1 MIELTQEHKRMNT
14 KEGLILSLDQD
25 AFSQCSIFIEMIL
38 KKYQTI
44 IDADYQGYL
53 NHCKRVAAYCLILS
67 QDSSEDTIRKIAIVA
82 AFHDIGIWTSKT
94 IDYLE
99 PSVKVMLS
107 YLTLHRLLD
116 WQIEITLM
124 ITEHH
129 KLTTTKCSEYPLV
142 EYFRQADYADFSLG
156 LLRSNIPRSE
166 FKKLTSQYPNSGF
179 HKTLVYLG
187 LKRFLQKPW
196 SPLPMFKW

>member
-1 MIELTQEHKRMNT
+1 MIELIQEHKRMNA
-14 KEGLILSLDQD
+14 KERLILSLDQN
-25 AFSQCSIFIEMIL
+25 AFKQCSILIETIL
-38 KKYQTI
+38 QEYQTI
-44 IDADYQGYL
+44 IDRDYQGYL
-53 NHCKRVAAYCLILS
+53 NHCKRVAACCLILS
-67 QDSSEDTIRKIAIVA
+67 QDSREDTIRKIAIAV

-129 KLTTTKCSEYPLV
+129 KLTRTKCSECPLV

-156 LLRSNIPRSE
+156 LLRSNLPRSE

-179 HKTLVYLG
+179 HKTLVCLG

>member
-1 MIELTQEHKRMNT
+1 MIELIQEHKRMNA
-14 KEGLILSLDQD
+14 KERLILSLDQN
-25 AFSQCSIFIEMIL
+25 AFKQCSILIETIL
-38 KKYQTI
+38 QEYQTI
-44 IDADYQGYL
+44 IDRDYQGYL
-53 NHCKRVAAYCLILS
+53 NHCKRVAACCLILS
-67 QDSSEDTIRKIAIVA
+67 QDSREDTIRKIAIAV

-129 KLTTTKCSEYPLV
+129 KLTRTKCSEYPLV

-156 LLRSNIPRSE
+156 LLRSNISRSE
-166 FKKLTSQYPNSGF
+166 FKKLTSQYPNAGF
-179 HKTLVYLG
+179 HKTLVCLG

>member
-1 MIELTQEHKRMNT
+1 MIELIREHKRMNT
-14 KEGLILSLDQD
+14 KERLILSLDQN
-25 AFSQCSIFIEMIL
+25 AFGQCSIFIETIL
-38 KKYQTI
+38 QEYQNI
-44 IDADYQGYL
+44 IDRDYQGYL
-53 NHCKRVAAYCLILS
+53 NHCKRVAACCLILS
-67 QDSSEDTIRKIAIVA
+67 QDSREDTIRKIAIAV

-107 YLTLHRLLD
+107 YLTLHQLLD

-156 LLRSNIPRSE
+156 LLRSNIPRNE
-166 FKKLTSQYPNSGF
+166 FKKLTSQHPNAGF
-179 HKTLVYLG
+179 HKTLVCLG

>member
-1 MIELTQEHKRMNT
+1 MIELIQEHKRMNA
-14 KEGLILSLDQD
+14 KERLILSLDQN
-25 AFSQCSIFIEMIL
+25 AFKQCSILIETIL
-38 KKYQTI
+38 QEYQTI
-44 IDADYQGYL
+44 IDRDYQGYL
-53 NHCKRVAAYCLILS
+53 NHCKRVAACCLILS
-67 QDSSEDTIRKIAIVA
+67 QDSREDTIRKIAIAV

-129 KLTTTKCSEYPLV
+129 KLTRTKCSEYPLV

-179 HKTLVYLG
+179 HKTLVCLG

>member
-25 AFSQCSIFIEMIL
+25 AFSQCSIFIETIL

-44 IDADYQGYL
+44 IDRDYQGYL
-53 NHCKRVAAYCLILS
+53 NHCKRVAACCLILS
-67 QDSSEDTIRKIAIVA
+67 QDSREDTIHKIAIAV

-166 FKKLTSQYPNSGF
+166 FKKLTSQYPNYGF

>member
-1 MIELTQEHKRMNT
+1 MIELIREHKRMNT
-14 KEGLILSLDQD
+14 KESLILSLDQN
-25 AFSQCSIFIEMIL
+25 AFGQCSIFIETIL
-38 KKYQTI
+38 QEYQTI
-44 IDADYQGYL
+44 IDRDYQGYL
-53 NHCKRVAAYCLILS
+53 NHCKRVAACCLILS
-67 QDSSEDTIRKIAIVA
+67 QDSREDTIRKIAIAV

-129 KLTTTKCSEYPLV
+129 KLTRTKCSEYPLV

-179 HKTLVYLG
+179 HKILVCLG

>member
-1 MIELTQEHKRMNT
+1 MIELIQERKRMNT
-14 KEGLILSLDQD
+14 KARLFLSLDQD
-25 AFSQCSIFIEMIL
+25 AFRQCCIFTEKIL
-38 KKYQTI
+38 QEYQTI

-53 NHCKRVAAYCLILS
+53 NHCKRVAACCLILS
-67 QDSSEDTIRKIAIVA
+67 QDSREDTIRKIAIAV

-156 LLRSNIPRSE
+156 LLRSNIPKSE
-166 FKKLTSQYPNSGF
+166 FKKLTSQYPNAGF
-179 HKTLVYLG
+179 HKTLVCLG

>member
-1 MIELTQEHKRMNT
+1 MNA
-14 KEGLILSLDQD
+14 KERLILSLDQN
-25 AFSQCSIFIEMIL
+25 AFKQCSILIETIL
-38 KKYQTI
+38 QEYQTI
-44 IDADYQGYL
+44 IDRDYQGYL
-53 NHCKRVAAYCLILS
+53 NHCKRVAACCLILS
-67 QDSSEDTIRKIAIVA
+67 QDSREDTIRKIAIAV

-129 KLTTTKCSEYPLV
+129 KLTRTKCSEYPLV

-179 HKTLVYLG
+179 HKTLVCLG

-196 SPLPMFKW
+196 SPLPMFKR

>member
-1 MIELTQEHKRMNT
+1 
-14 KEGLILSLDQD
+14 
-25 AFSQCSIFIEMIL
+25 
-38 KKYQTI
+38 
-44 IDADYQGYL
+44 
-53 NHCKRVAAYCLILS
+53 
-67 QDSSEDTIRKIAIVA
+67 
-82 AFHDIGIWTSKT
+82 
-94 IDYLE
+94 
-99 PSVKVMLS
+99 MLS

-129 KLTTTKCSEYPLV
+129 KLTRTKCSEYPLV

-179 HKTLVYLG
+179 HKTLVCLG

>member
-1 MIELTQEHKRMNT
+1 MIELIREHKRMNT

-25 AFSQCSIFIEMIL
+25 AFRQCSILIETIL
-38 KKYQTI
+38 QEYQTTI
-44 IDADYQGYL
+44 EADYQGYL
-53 NHCKRVAAYCLILS
+53 NHCKRVVACCLILS
-67 QDSSEDTIRKIAIVA
+67 QDCNEETIHKVAIAV

-107 YLTLHRLLD
+107 YLSLHRLLD

-129 KLTTTKCSEYPLV
+129 KLTTTKFSEYPLV

-156 LLRSNIPRSE
+156 LLRSNIPKSE
-166 FKKLTSQYPNSGF
+166 FKKLTRQYPNAGF

>member
-1 MIELTQEHKRMNT
+1 MNA
-14 KEGLILSLDQD
+14 KERLILSLDQN
-25 AFSQCSIFIEMIL
+25 AFKQCSILIETIL
-38 KKYQTI
+38 QEYQTI
-44 IDADYQGYL
+44 IDRDYQGYL
-53 NHCKRVAAYCLILS
+53 NHCKRVAACCLILS
-67 QDSSEDTIRKIAIVA
+67 QDSREDTIRKIAIAV

-99 PSVKVMLS
+99 PSVRVMLS

-129 KLTTTKCSEYPLV
+129 KLTRTKCSEYPLV
-142 EYFRQADYADFSLG
+142 EYFRQADYTDFSLG

-166 FKKLTSQYPNSGF
+166 FKKLTSQCPNAGF

>member
-1 MIELTQEHKRMNT
+1 MNT
-14 KEGLILSLDQD
+14 KEGLILSLDQN
-25 AFSQCSIFIEMIL
+25 AFKQCSIFIETIL
-38 KKYQTI
+38 QEYQTI
-44 IDADYQGYL
+44 IDRDYQGYL
-53 NHCKRVAAYCLILS
+53 NHCKRVAACCLILS
-67 QDSSEDTIRKIAIVA
+67 QDSREDTIRKIAIAV

-129 KLTTTKCSEYPLV
+129 KLTRTKCSEYPLV

-156 LLRSNIPRSE
+156 LLRSNISRSE

-179 HKTLVYLG
+179 HKTLVCLG

>member
-1 MIELTQEHKRMNT
+1 MNA
-14 KEGLILSLDQD
+14 KERLILSLDQN
-25 AFSQCSIFIEMIL
+25 AFKQCSILIETIL
-38 KKYQTI
+38 QEYQTI
-44 IDADYQGYL
+44 IDRDYQGYL
-53 NHCKRVAAYCLILS
+53 NHCKRVAASCLILS
-67 QDSSEDTIRKIAIVA
+67 QDSREDTIRKIAIAV

-107 YLTLHRLLD
+107 YLTLHWLLD

-129 KLTTTKCSEYPLV
+129 KLTRTKCSEYPLV

-166 FKKLTSQYPNSGF
+166 FKKLTSQYPNAGF
-179 HKTLVYLG
+179 HKTLVCLG

-196 SPLPMFKW
+196 RPLPMFKW

>member
-1 MIELTQEHKRMNT
+1 MIELIQERKRMNT
-14 KEGLILSLDQD
+14 KERLILSLDQN
-25 AFSQCSIFIEMIL
+25 AFGQCSIFIETIL
-38 KKYQTI
+38 KEYQTI
-44 IDADYQGYL
+44 IDRDYQGYL
-53 NHCKRVAAYCLILS
+53 NHCKRVAACCLILS
-67 QDSSEDTIRKIAIVA
+67 QDSREDTIRKIAIAV

-166 FKKLTSQYPNSGF
+166 FKKLTSQYPNAGF
-179 HKTLVYLG
+179 HKTLVCLG

>member
-1 MIELTQEHKRMNT
+1 MIELIQEHKRMNA
-14 KEGLILSLDQD
+14 KERLILSLDQN
-25 AFSQCSIFIEMIL
+25 AFKQCSILIETIL
-38 KKYQTI
+38 QEYQTI
-44 IDADYQGYL
+44 IDRDYQGYL
-53 NHCKRVAAYCLILS
+53 NHCKRVAACCLILS
-67 QDSSEDTIRKIAIVA
+67 QDSREDTIRKIAIAV

-129 KLTTTKCSEYPLV
+129 KLTRTKCSEYPLV

-166 FKKLTSQYPNSGF
+166 FKKITSQYPNAGF
-179 HKTLVYLG
+179 HKTLVCLG

>member
-1 MIELTQEHKRMNT
+1 MNT
-14 KEGLILSLDQD
+14 KERLILSLDQN
-25 AFSQCSIFIEMIL
+25 AFGQCSIFIETIL
-38 KKYQTI
+38 QEYQTI
-44 IDADYQGYL
+44 IDRDYQGYL
-53 NHCKRVAAYCLILS
+53 NHCKRVAACCLILS
-67 QDSSEDTIRKIAIVA
+67 QDSREDTIHKIAIAV

-129 KLTTTKCSEYPLV
+129 KLTRTKCSEYPLV

-166 FKKLTSQYPNSGF
+166 FKKLTSQYPNAGF
-179 HKTLVYLG
+179 HKTLVCLG

>member
-1 MIELTQEHKRMNT
+1 MIELIREHKRMNT

-25 AFSQCSIFIEMIL
+25 AFRQCSILIETIL
-38 KKYQTI
+38 QEYQTI
-44 IDADYQGYL
+44 IDRDYQGYL
-53 NHCKRVAAYCLILS
+53 NHCKRVAACCLILS
-67 QDSSEDTIRKIAIVA
+67 QDSREDTIRKIAIAV

-129 KLTTTKCSEYPLV
+129 KLTRTKCSEYSLV

>member
-1 MIELTQEHKRMNT
+1 MNA
-14 KEGLILSLDQD
+14 KERLILSLDQNG
-25 AFSQCSIFIEMIL
+25 FKQCSILIEIIL
-38 KKYQTI
+38 QEYQTI
-44 IDADYQGYL
+44 IDRDYQGYL
-53 NHCKRVAAYCLILS
+53 NHCKRVAACCLILS
-67 QDSSEDTIRKIAIVA
+67 QDSREDTIRKIAIAV

-129 KLTTTKCSEYPLV
+129 KLTRTKCSEYPLV

-166 FKKLTSQYPNSGF
+166 FKKLTSQYPNAGF
-179 HKTLVYLG
+179 HKTLVCLG

>member
-1 MIELTQEHKRMNT
+1 MNA
-14 KEGLILSLDQD
+14 KERLILSLDQN
-25 AFSQCSIFIEMIL
+25 AFKQCSILIETIL
-38 KKYQTI
+38 QEYQTI
-44 IDADYQGYL
+44 IDRDYQGYL
-53 NHCKRVAAYCLILS
+53 NHCKRVAACCLILS
-67 QDSSEDTIRKIAIVA
+67 QDSREDTIRKIAIAV

-129 KLTTTKCSEYPLV
+129 KLTRTKCSEYPLV

-179 HKTLVYLG
+179 HKTLVCLG

>member
-1 MIELTQEHKRMNT
+1 MIKLIQEHKRMNT
-14 KEGLILSLDQD
+14 KTDLNLTLDQV
-25 AFSQCSIFIEMIL
+25 AFIKCSTFIEEIL
-38 KKYQTI
+38 QEYQNI
-44 IDADYQGYL
+44 IGTDYQGYL
-53 NHCKRVAAYCLILS
+53 NHCKRVAACCLILS
-67 QDSSEDTIRKIAIVA
+67 QDSREDTIHKIAIGV

-94 IDYLE
+94 IDYIE
-99 PSVKVMLS
+99 PSVKVMIT

-129 KLTTTKCSEYPLV
+129 KLTKAKYADYPLV

-156 LLRSNIPRSE
+156 LLRSQIPRAE
-166 FKKLTSQYPNSGF
+166 FKKLTHQYPNSGF

-187 LKRFLQKPW
+187 IKRFFQKPW

>member
-1 MIELTQEHKRMNT
+1 MIELIREHKRMNT
-14 KEGLILSLDQD
+14 KEGLILSLDQN
-25 AFSQCSIFIEMIL
+25 AFKQCCIFIEIIL
-38 KKYQTI
+38 QEYQTI
-44 IDADYQGYL
+44 IDRNYQGYL
-53 NHCKRVAAYCLILS
+53 NHCKRVAACCLILS
-67 QDSSEDTIRKIAIVA
+67 QDSREDTIRKIAIAV

-107 YLTLHRLLD
+107 YLTLYRLLD

-129 KLTTTKCSEYPLV
+129 KLTRTKCSEYPLV

-166 FKKLTSQYPNSGF
+166 FKKLTSQYPNAGF
-179 HKTLVYLG
+179 HKTLVCLG

-196 SPLPMFKW
+196 RPLPMFKW

>member
-1 MIELTQEHKRMNT
+1 MIELIQERKRMNT

-25 AFSQCSIFIEMIL
+25 AFSQCSIFIEKIL
-38 KKYQTI
+38 QEYQTI
-44 IDADYQGYL
+44 IDRDYQGYL
-53 NHCKRVAAYCLILS
+53 NHCKRVAACCLILS
-67 QDSSEDTIRKIAIVA
+67 QDSREDTIHKIAIAV

-156 LLRSNIPRSE
+156 LWRSNIPRRE

>member
-1 MIELTQEHKRMNT
+1 MIELIREHKRMNT
-14 KEGLILSLDQD
+14 KERLILSLDQN
-25 AFSQCSIFIEMIL
+25 AFKQCSIFIETIL
-38 KKYQTI
+38 QEYQTI
-44 IDADYQGYL
+44 IDRDYQGYL
-53 NHCKRVAAYCLILS
+53 NHCKRVAACCLILS
-67 QDSSEDTIRKIAIVA
+67 QDSREDTIRKIAIAV

-129 KLTTTKCSEYPLV
+129 KLTRTKCSEYPLV

-156 LLRSNIPRSE
+156 LFRSNISRSE
-166 FKKLTSQYPNSGF
+166 FKKLTSQYPNAGF
-179 HKTLVYLG
+179 HKTLVCLG

>member
-1 MIELTQEHKRMNT
+1 MIELIREHKRMNT
-14 KEGLILSLDQD
+14 KEGLILSLDQN
-25 AFSQCSIFIEMIL
+25 AFKQCSIFIETIL
-38 KKYQTI
+38 QEYQTI
-44 IDADYQGYL
+44 IDRDYQGYL
-53 NHCKRVAAYCLILS
+53 NHCKRVAACCLILS
-67 QDSSEDTIRKIAIVA
+67 QDSREDTIRKIAIA
-82 AFHDIGIWTSKT
+82 IAFHDIGIWTSKT

-129 KLTTTKCSEYPLV
+129 KLTTTKFSEYPLV

-156 LLRSNIPRSE
+156 LLRSNIPKSE
-166 FKKLTSQYPNSGF
+166 FKKLTRQYPNAGF

>member
-1 MIELTQEHKRMNT
+1 MIELIREHKRMNT

-25 AFSQCSIFIEMIL
+25 AFRQCSILIETIL
-38 KKYQTI
+38 QEYQTT

-53 NHCKRVAAYCLILS
+53 NHCKRVAACCLILS
-67 QDSSEDTIRKIAIVA
+67 QDSNEETIRKIAIAA

-107 YLTLHRLLD
+107 YLTAHRLLD

-129 KLTTTKCSEYPLV
+129 KLTMTKCSEYPLV
-142 EYFRQADYADFSLG
+142 EYFRRADYADFSLG
-156 LLRSNIPRSE
+156 LLRSNIPKSE
-166 FKKLTSQYPNSGF
+166 FKKLTRQYPNAGF

>member
-1 MIELTQEHKRMNT
+1 MQE
-14 KEGLILSLDQD
+14 
-25 AFSQCSIFIEMIL
+25 
-38 KKYQTI
+38 YQTI
-44 IDADYQGYL
+44 IDRDYQGYL
-53 NHCKRVAAYCLILS
+53 NHCKRVAACCLILS
-67 QDSSEDTIRKIAIVA
+67 QDSREDTIRKIAIAV
-82 AFHDIGIWTSKT
+82 AFHDIGIWISKT

-129 KLTTTKCSEYPLV
+129 KLTRTKCSEYPLV

-166 FKKLTSQYPNSGF
+166 FKKLTSQYPNAGF

-196 SPLPMFKW
+196 SPLAMFKW

>member
-1 MIELTQEHKRMNT
+1 MNT
-14 KEGLILSLDQD
+14 KERLILSLDQN
-25 AFSQCSIFIEMIL
+25 AFGQCSIFIETIL
-38 KKYQTI
+38 QEYQNI
-44 IDADYQGYL
+44 IDRDYQGYL
-53 NHCKRVAAYCLILS
+53 NHCKRVAACCLILS
-67 QDSSEDTIRKIAIVA
+67 QDSREDIIRKIAIAV
-82 AFHDIGIWTSKT
+82 AFHDIGIWTNKT

-156 LLRSNIPRSE
+156 LLRSNIRRSE
-166 FKKLTSQYPNSGF
+166 FKKLTSQYPNAGF
-179 HKTLVYLG
+179 HKTLVCLG